1 MTSSA
6 QRDDLEKALSTA
18 LPIDVTLPGKPA
30 PDGGGA
36 PTSDATSADVAAA
49 LPDFA
54 KLAINVANFVDQ
66 SGKALSAYLKPFE
79 ITQTTER
86 NDASET
92 LMAAAVSIGRIVEH
106 WMSDPTRFAQAQT
119 AITVPFL
126 QLWGHT
132 YKRLNGERVDPVVP
146 LAKDKRFAAPEW
158 SQLPIYEF
166 LRQAHAI
173 GASWADQLVDQS
185 TDVDPRTRARAKFH
199 LRQVASALSPANFIA
214 TNPELMKQTFETN
227 GDNLVRGAKLFAED
241 LTAGRG
247 SLRIRQT
254 DSSKFELGVNVA
266 VTPGKVVYRNDLM
279 ELIQYAPS
287 TPDVLQRPLLV
298 IPPWINKYYIL
309 DLNREKSFVG
319 WAVAQGLT
327 VFVVSWVNPDGRHRD
342 KTFEDYFREGILA
355 ALDAVESAI
364 GEKSVS
370 AIGYCIGGTLLASGL
385 AYMAKKGD
393 DRISSATF
401 FTAQA
406 DFTDAGDLQV
416 FVDENQVRSIEAQM
430 AEAGYLDGSKMAMTF
445 NMLRPNDLLWS
456 YVVDNYVRG
465 KAPAA
470 FDLLFWN
477 SDSTRLP
484 ACNHSF
490 YLRNFYM
497 NNKLAKGEM
506 TLDGVTLDLE
516 KVEVPTYF
524 LAARDDHIAPAASVF
539 RGALLFGGPV
549 RYVLAGSG
557 HIAGVINPPSKAKY
571 SYWTSGRP
579 FGSLEEWTAF
589 AAETKGSWWPDWFA
603 WVEGQAPRK
612 VSARIPGDGRLA
624 PICDAPGEYVR
635 VKN

>member
-6 QRDDLEKALSTA
+6 QLDDIKEALTA
-18 LPIDVTLPGKPA
+18 ALQSSPVAPGAPA
-30 PDGGGA
+30 PDG
-36 PTSDATSADVAAA
+36 ADRSKAVAAEGA
-49 LPDFA
+49 AAPDFEKLAMNAA
-54 KLAINVANFVDQ
+54 KLIDQ
-66 SGKALSAYLKPFE
+66 SGKALSAYFGPFE
-79 ITQTTER
+79 AAPTGQR
-86 NDASET
+86 NDVSDT
-92 LMAAAVSIGRIVEH
+92 LMSAAVSVGRIVEH
-106 WMSDPTRFAQAQT
+106 WMSDPARLAEAQA
-119 AITVPFL
+119 AITIPFV
-126 QLWGHT
+126 QLWGQT
-132 YKRLNGERVDPVVP
+132 YKRLNGEKADPVVP

-158 SQLPIYEF
+158 SEMPIYDF

-173 GASWADQLVDQS
+173 GASWADRLVDRS
-185 TDVDPRTRARAKFH
+185 TDVEPRTRARAKFY
-199 LRQVASALSPANFIA
+199 LRQVTSALSPANFIA
-214 TNPELMKQTFETN
+214 TNPELMKQTFESS
-227 GDNLVRGAKLFAED
+227 GDNLVRGAALLAED
-241 LTAGRG
+241 LETGKG

-254 DSSKFELGVNVA
+254 DASKFELGVNVA

-279 ELIQYAPS
+279 ELIQYAPT
-287 TPDVLQRPLLV
+287 TPEVVQRPLLIV
-298 IPPWINKYYIL
+298 PPWINKYYIL

-319 WAVAQGLT
+319 WAVSQGLT

-342 KTFEDYFREGILA
+342 KTFEDYMREGVFA
-355 ALDAVESAI
+355 GLDAVKEAT
-364 GEKSVS
+364 GEERVS
-370 AIGYCIGGTLLASGL
+370 ALGYCIGGTLLASAL
-385 AYMAKKGD
+385 AYMADRGD
-393 DRISSATF
+393 GRIASATF

-430 AEAGYLDGSKMAMTF
+430 AEDGYLDGSKMAMTF

-456 YVVDNYVRG
+456 YVVDNYMKG

-490 YLRNFYM
+490 YLRTFYM
-497 NNKLAKGEM
+497 DNKLAKGEM
-506 TLDGVTLDLE
+506 TLDGVTLDLK
-516 KVEVPTYF
+516 KVEAPTYF
-524 LAARDDHIAPAASVF
+524 LAAKDDHIAPAASVF

-579 FGSLEEWTAF
+579 HGSLEQWTAF

-612 VSARIPGDGRLA
+612 VPARTPGDGRLA

-635 VKN
+635 VRN